1 MRWSSPRS
9 QRKPARVAV
18 IGAGFSGIAAGVALL
33 RQGITD
39 FTIFEGAAGV
49 GGTWWHNRYPGAEV
63 DLESHIY
70 SFSYAPAD
78 WSRNYARRRELQGYL
93 ESVVDGFGLRRHL
106 ALGENVESVTWADDR
121 GEYEITTSSGAAYAP
136 FHAVISAVG
145 FLSVPRI
152 PSLTREEKAFAGV
165 ICHTARWP
173 GGLDLAGKRVGVLGT
188 GSSAVQVVAEA
199 AACAAEVKIFQREP
213 NWLLPKGS
221 RDFSPAERRMNRHA
235 LVRRWRRLS
244 LYLRYDVRQMR
255 MSHARADGWV
265 NRRRRHA
272 AERFLAESLAGRPE
286 LRQLLTPAFPF
297 EGKRTVLSDDYYQ
310 ALLKP
315 HVTLVP
321 HGVKG
326 LSATGVVDENGDRH
340 GLDVV
345 VLATGFDAAN
355 YLASLK
361 VTGAGGRVLH
371 QVWADEPRA
380 FLGMMVPGFPN
391 FFMMYGPNTNSV
403 PLVSFY
409 EAQARFAARAIGRLP
424 TRGSRQVQVSRAAA
438 DRYDRWLQSALQRT
452 VWAQAD
458 SYFRASTGRV
468 VSQWPF
474 NASMYLI
481 ATRVGRLALR
491 YTRAMFE
498 QEGL

>member
-9 QRKPARVAV
+9 ERQPARVAV
-18 IGAGFSGIAAGVALL
+18 IGAGFSGIAAAVALK
-33 RQGITD
+33 RQGLTD
-39 FTIFEGAAGV
+39 FTIFDGASGV

-78 WSRNYARRRELQGYL
+78 WSRNYARRGELHAYL
-93 ESVVDGFGLRRHL
+93 ERVVDAFGLRAHL
-106 ALGENVESVTWADDR
+106 ALGENVTSVTWSDDR
-121 GEYEITTSSGAAYAP
+121 GGYEIRASSGATHGP
-136 FHAVISAVG
+136 FRAVISAVG

-152 PSLTREEKAFAGV
+152 PALTREDTGFAGV
-165 ICHTARWP
+165 ICHTAQWP
-173 GGLDLAGKRVGVLGT
+173 DGLDLTGKRVGVLGT

-199 AACAAEVKIFQREP
+199 AACAAEVKVFQREP

-221 RDFSPAERRMNRHA
+221 RDFSAAERRLNRHP
-235 LVRRWRRLS
+235 LVRRWRRLM

-265 NRRRRHA
+265 NRRRRRA
-272 AERFLAESLAGRPE
+272 AERYLAESLAGQPE
-286 LRQLLTPAFPF
+286 LRQLLTPEFPF
-297 EGKRTVLSDDYYQ
+297 EAKRTVLSDDYYQ
-310 ALLKP
+310 ALLQP

-326 LSATGVVDENGDRH
+326 LTATGAIDDNGDRH
-340 GLDVV
+340 ALDVI

-355 YLASLK
+355 YLARLK
-361 VTGAGGRVLH
+361 VTGPDGRDLH

-380 FLGMMVPGFPN
+380 FLGMMTPGFPN

-409 EAQARFAARAIGRLP
+409 EAQARFAARAIARLAA
-424 TRGSRQVQVSRAAA
+424 RRARQVQVSRAAA
-438 DRYDRWLQSALQRT
+438 EAYDRWLQSALTRT
-452 VWAQAD
+452 VWAQAS
-458 SYFRASTGRV
+458 SYFRSGTGRI

-474 NASMYLI
+474 NASLYLV

-491 YTRAMFE
+491 YHGQAADRGE
-498 QEGL
+498 